1 MVALGSTTSIESNL
15 SLSCKVQ
22 EVQETDLT
30 SSPSSGT
37 RLFAQI
43 GSMVARS
50 LCCGSFTLGFDLC
63 YFRKV
68 EEKRKL
74 QGTTVGGT

>member
-1 MVALGSTTSIESNL
+1 MVALGSTASIEPNL
-15 SLSCKVQ
+15 SLSCK
-22 EVQETDLT
+22 VQETDLT

-43 GSMVARS
+43 GSMVVRS
-50 LCCGSFTLGFDLC
+50 LCCESFTLGFDLC

-68 EEKRKL
+68 EEKRKF